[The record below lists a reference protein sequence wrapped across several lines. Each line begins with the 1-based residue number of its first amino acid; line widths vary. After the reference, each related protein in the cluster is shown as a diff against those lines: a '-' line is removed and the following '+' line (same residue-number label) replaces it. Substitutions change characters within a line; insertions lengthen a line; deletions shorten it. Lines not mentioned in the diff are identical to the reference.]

1 MIKKEDIKVGL
12 EFLLPCERIEC
23 TKEGL
28 FLYYV
33 NTRNGCYAALSEPT
47 DVFRVKS
54 VKNDRVYCDV
64 CDVTSVRV
72 DLDILQ
78 EKGIYPEY
86 AEKLMDEWKDSVIA
100 TRGLELPIGVIST
113 LVPQN
118 DWIANYAFVGGSR
131 SGNKRNF
138 MSCYLGKFN
147 IPQYENNDE
156 LSNEDCKA
164 FKAITD
170 KMRDTY
176 KRKNHDY
183 GNAFS
188 EMYDELG
195 INYGYGKIREKVN
208 RIKTLKDNEA
218 QVANEPLE
226 DALLDCANYC
236 ILTLMEYK
244 KHKEHGKD

>member
-12 EFLLPCERIEC
+12 EFLLPCERIER
-23 TKEGL
+23 TKEG

-33 NTRNGCYAALSEPT
+33 NTRKNVYSALSEPT

-54 VKNDRVYCDV
+54 VKDDRVYCDIR
-64 CDVTSVRV
+64 DITSVRV

-78 EKGIYPEY
+78 KNGIYPEY
-86 AEKLMDEWKDSVIA
+86 AKNLMDEWKDSIGVDN
-100 TRGLELPIGVIST
+100 LNWSELP
-113 LVPQN
+113 
-118 DWIANYAFVGGSR
+118 
-131 SGNKRNF
+131 
-138 MSCYLGKFN
+138 FN
-147 IPQYENNDE
+147 SIIMGEQSKNTDA
-156 LSNEDCKA
+156 DR
-164 FKAITD
+164 FKDITD
-170 KMRDTY
+170 KMSDTY

-236 ILTLMEYK
+236 ILTLMEYQK
-244 KHKEHGKD
+244 RKEHGTD